1 MIINFLTL
9 ELHPDTLEKFLK
21 LALQDYVYK
30 HNDFALAT
38 VSVCTGFQLHQY
50 KTIPI
55 HCSIRS
61 DVILDVKCR
70 FVNMVKNV
78 KGKKVLYFP
87 DAYEVY
93 KSRFDKF
100 DHIYDYIFFGGDNKR
115 IDNKRYFCLSAG
127 YCPYT
132 HYPIQRKKT
141 KEVCFIGTKHE
152 GRDWIA
158 DIPNIELYGN
168 DWGNDTY
175 PLYGA
180 EKREVVAQSKILLN
194 SHVDESGANMRDYE
208 LLAMGAFVLSDF
220 VPECLKGG
228 MVKYTD
234 YEDLCTKIDYYLNHE
249 EEREAIAMKGQE
261 IVKPYT
267 YEKRCEEM
275 FNVIIE
281 KGDEKSG

>member
-1 MIINFLTL
+1 VIINFLTL
-9 ELHPDTLEKFLK
+9 ELYPDTLEKFLR

-30 HNDFALAT
+30 HKGFALRTQSLCVAYQ
-38 VSVCTGFQLHQY
+38 VLNHKKISFSSNVNGD
-50 KTIPI
+50 I
-55 HCSIRS
+55 
-61 DVILDVKCR
+61 ILDVKFR
-70 FVNMVKNV
+70 FVNLVKNAA
-78 KGKKVLYFP
+78 GKKVLYFP
-87 DAYEVY
+87 DAYGDY
-93 KSRFDKF
+93 KSVFDK
-100 DHIYDYIFFGGDNKR
+100 DGDIYDYIFFGGDNLL

-158 DIPNIELYGN
+158 GIPNIEVYGN
-168 DWGNDTY
+168 GWGRGVY
-175 PLYGA
+175 EVYGA
-180 EKREVVAQSKILLN
+180 DKREIVAQSKILLN
-194 SHVDESGANMRDYE
+194 CHVDESGANMRDYE

-228 MVKYTD
+228 MVKYDD
-234 YEDLCTKIDYYLNHE
+234 YEDLCAKIDYYLNHE
-249 EEREAIAMKGQE
+249 EEREKIAMKGRE

-275 FNVIIE
+275 LNIIVE
-281 KGDEKSG
+281 SGGIESD